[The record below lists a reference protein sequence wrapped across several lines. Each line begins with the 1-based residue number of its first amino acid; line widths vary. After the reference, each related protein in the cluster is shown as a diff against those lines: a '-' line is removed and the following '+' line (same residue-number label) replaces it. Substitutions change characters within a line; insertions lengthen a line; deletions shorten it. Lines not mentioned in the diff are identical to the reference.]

1 MGQDNYKAL
10 FVFPAE
16 QGCSKS
22 IDIQP
27 GGKSNNNFN
36 ITHSSVPR
44 MFFLLFC
51 PFGPFQNTF
60 PIHAIFREELWNLYF
75 ELFHGFYLREL
86 NCVPDSASPNLFMK
100 SVNILTTKLKVLMCV
115 LMVHLFP
122 SPLPGT
128 CSQTKFI
135 ISYQA
140 AWFGVIDKDSGN
152 TRVMQIK
159 KKWAS
164 ISDTQNIQHGQH
176 DLKIK
181 QVNRKY
187 SATLRKYFMLR
198 CSALVTQ

>member
-1 MGQDNYKAL
+1 
-10 FVFPAE
+10 
-16 QGCSKS
+16 
-22 IDIQP
+22 
-27 GGKSNNNFN
+27 
-36 ITHSSVPR
+36 
-44 MFFLLFC
+44 MFFLLYC

-86 NCVPDSASPNLFMK
+86 NCPPDSASPNLFMK
-100 SVNILTTKLKVLMCV
+100 SVNILTAKLKVLMCV
-115 LMVHLFP
+115 LMIHLFP

-135 ISYQA
+135 MNYQE

-164 ISDTQNIQHGQH
+164 ISDTQNIQHG
-176 DLKIK
+176 
-181 QVNRKY
+181 
-187 SATLRKYFMLR
+187 
-198 CSALVTQ
+198 